1 MKLDEFMNVVVFD
14 VFDIIKLNSKIKLIK
29 LDSQKLDF
37 EGKWRFLW
45 FYVICLLDWNVF
57 YCVLIIGLIC
67 NILVSFKSKKIVK
80 KWVIRVGR
88 LTSRLEKED
97 GQDLRLT

>member
-37 EGKWRFLW
+37 EGK
-45 FYVICLLDWNVF
+45 
-57 YCVLIIGLIC
+57 
-67 NILVSFKSKKIVK
+67 
-80 KWVIRVGR
+80 
-88 LTSRLEKED
+88 
-97 GQDLRLT
+97 